1 MTTQPVPNIT
11 PFTYEGCE
19 VRTLDIN
26 GEPWFVTGDVC
37 DYFGVTNR
45 NRVMQHVDP
54 EDKGGTQIDTP
65 GGRQTVSIVNESGLY
80 TLLFH
85 LQPTKARGLTDS
97 EVEAKTALV
106 RSFRRWVT
114 HEVLPAIRRT
124 GTYATTPSVPQ
135 PDLSE
140 LSPRNLAYLSELAK
154 GLEAAVKHAEKNQR
168 KADGYDQFLNGSGC
182 YLVDTAANLLG
193 VKHRRLWEWLYT
205 SKLLIPHG
213 PRKRQPYANPK
224 TASWFAVKTYN
235 TDRTNGKA
243 RATTYITPVGLEAI
257 RLRLIREGVIQSTLF
272 ALPAPVREVL
282 A

>member
-1 MTTQPVPNIT
+1 MSNIT
-11 PFTYEGCE
+11 PFAYEGEE
-19 VRTLDIN
+19 VRFYAAGDSIEIVASDLAKQLGYRMASDMTRHLD
-26 GEPWFVTGDVC
+26 
-37 DYFGVTNR
+37 
-45 NRVMQHVDP
+45 
-54 EDKGGTQIDTP
+54 EDEKGTRLVRTP
-65 GGRQTVSIVNESGLY
+65 GGEQEIATVTEAGMYRAIITRQTGRMTDKTRRTSIRA
-80 TLLFH
+80 F
-85 LQPTKARGLTDS
+85 Q
-97 EVEAKTALV
+97 
-106 RSFRRWVT
+106 RWVT

-124 GTYATTPSVPQ
+124 GAYATTPSVPQ

-182 YLVDTAANLLG
+182 YLVG

-243 RATTYITPVGLEAI
+243 RATTYSTPVGLEAI

-272 ALPAPVREVL
+272 ALPAPAQEVL

>member
-1 MTTQPVPNIT
+1 MSNIT
-11 PFTYEGCE
+11 PFSSDEFE
-19 VRTLDIN
+19 LSILPD
-26 GEPWFVTGDVC
+26 GDS
-37 DYFGVTNR
+37 F
-45 NRVMQHVDP
+45 RVLAPGLAHALGMRDATRLLENIP
-54 EDKGGTQIDTP
+54 GAEKGYTTACTP
-65 GGRQTVSIVNESGLY
+65 GGEQRVGYVTEAGFYRALGQRQAARVKAPEIRAQVERFQTWVY
-80 TLLFH
+80 T
-85 LQPTKARGLTDS
+85 
-97 EVEAKTALV
+97 
-106 RSFRRWVT
+106 
-114 HEVLPAIRRT
+114 EVLPTIRRT
-124 GTYATTPSVPQ
+124 GAYATTPSVPQ

-154 GLEAAVKHAEKNQR
+154 GLEA
-168 KADGYDQFLNGSGC
+168 
-182 YLVDTAANLLG
+182 AANLLG

-272 ALPAPVREVL
+272 ALPAPAQEVL

>member
-1 MTTQPVPNIT
+1 MTAQPVPNLT
-11 PFTYEGCE
+11 TFTYSSSVELRTATDEQGETIVCLADLAHGLGIKNPSDLHKRIPDE
-19 VRTLDIN
+19 VVRIYPIVDRLGRTQRAK
-26 GEPWFVTGDVC
+26 FVTEAGMNMVIWRSDK
-37 DYFGVTNR
+37 
-45 NRVMQHVDP
+45 P
-54 EDKGGTQIDTP
+54 E
-65 GGRQTVSIVNESGLY
+65 
-80 TLLFH
+80 
-85 LQPTKARGLTDS
+85 
-97 EVEAKTALV
+97 
-106 RSFRRWVT
+106 
-114 HEVLPAIRRT
+114 AIAYAQWCAERIAELRRT
-124 GTYATTPSVPQ
+124 GTYAATPSVPQ

>member
-1 MTTQPVPNIT
+1 MSNIT
-11 PFTYEGCE
+11 PFSYEDHE
-19 VRTLDIN
+19 VRVLDIN
-26 GEPWFVTGDVC
+26 GEPWFVLADLCKVLALSNPAVVAKRLDKADVC
-37 DYFGVTNR
+37 LTYISS
-45 NRVMQHVDP
+45 
-54 EDKGGTQIDTP
+54 GGQRRAMT
-65 GGRQTVSIVNESGLY
+65 IVAEPGLY
-80 TLLFH
+80 
-85 LQPTKARGLTDS
+85 D
-97 EVEAKTALV
+97 VVV
-106 RSFRRWVT
+106 RSDSPAAKPFRRWVT

-124 GTYATTPSVPQ
+124 GAYATTPSVPQ

-272 ALPAPVREVL
+272 ALPAPAQGVL

>member
-1 MTTQPVPNIT
+1 MSNIT
-11 PFTYEGCE
+11 PFAYEGEE
-19 VRTLDIN
+19 VRFYAAGDSIEIVASDLAKQLGYRMASDMTRHLD
-26 GEPWFVTGDVC
+26 
-37 DYFGVTNR
+37 
-45 NRVMQHVDP
+45 
-54 EDKGGTQIDTP
+54 EDEKGTRLVRTP
-65 GGRQTVSIVNESGLY
+65 GGEQEIATVTEAGMYRAIITRQTG
-80 TLLFH
+80 
-85 LQPTKARGLTDS
+85 RMTD
-97 EVEAKTALV
+97 KT
-106 RSFRRWVT
+106 
-114 HEVLPAIRRT
+114 RRT
-124 GTYATTPSVPQ
+124 GAYATTPSVPQ

-243 RATTYITPVGLEAI
+243 RATTYSTPVGLEAI

-272 ALPAPVREVL
+272 ALPAPAQEVL

>member
-1 MTTQPVPNIT
+1 MSNIT
-11 PFTYEGCE
+11 PFAYEGEE
-19 VRTLDIN
+19 VRFYAAGDSIEIVASDLAKQLGYRMASDMTRHLD
-26 GEPWFVTGDVC
+26 
-37 DYFGVTNR
+37 
-45 NRVMQHVDP
+45 
-54 EDKGGTQIDTP
+54 EDEKGTRLVRTP
-65 GGRQTVSIVNESGLY
+65 GGEQEIATVTEAGMYRAIITRQTGRMTDKTRRTSIRA
-80 TLLFH
+80 F
-85 LQPTKARGLTDS
+85 Q
-97 EVEAKTALV
+97 
-106 RSFRRWVT
+106 RWVT

-124 GTYATTPSVPQ
+124 GAYATTPSVPQ

-272 ALPAPVREVL
+272 ALPAPAQEVL